1 MSVAL
6 RRVRRRRRLT
16 FLGTAPEAWLATVVL
31 IVAWRIASG
40 FTRPF
45 LLPGPQLVWQ
55 ELVDQY
61 QQHLLLE
68 SATITFARV
77 LGGIV
82 AAFLVGLV
90 AGTVMGAVPR
100 FAAYAHTYLNF
111 IQGIPSLCWVVI
123 AIIWFRPV
131 EVRILFIVMMAT
143 LPSFTLQVYDG
154 YRAISE
160 DLKEMVRSFRP
171 SRWQRFRHLVLPAL
185 IPPIL
190 TIWRINLGA
199 GTRDVVIAE
208 LVGSSTGIG
217 LQINHS
223 EEAFS
228 MARVMAWTLV
238 LVVFVL
244 LTQKLLSLVEARAL
258 RWREEGGGEEPP
270 AEPEPEPL
278 PTAS

>member
-1 MSVAL
+1 M
-6 RRVRRRRRLT
+6 RRVRGAG
-16 FLGTAPEAWLATVVL
+16 FLGTRPEAWLATVVL

-40 FTRPF
+40 FSRPF

-61 QQHLLLE
+61 RQNLLVQ
-68 SATITFARV
+68 SASASFARV
-77 LGGIV
+77 LGGLAI
-82 AAFLVGLV
+82 AFLVGLLV
-90 AGTVMGAVPR
+90 GTATGAVPR
-100 FAAYAHTYLNF
+100 LAAFAHTYLNF
-111 IQGIPSLCWVVI
+111 IQGIPSLCWIVI
-123 AIIWFRPV
+123 AIIWFRSV

-154 YRAISE
+154 YRGISE
-160 DLKEMVRSFRP
+160 DLKEMVRSLRP
-171 SRWQRFRHLVLPAL
+171 SWWQRFRHLTLPAL
-185 IPPIL
+185 VPPIV
-190 TIWRINLGA
+190 TIWKINLGA

-238 LVVFVL
+238 LVLFVL
-244 LTQKLLSLVEARAL
+244 VTQKILSLVEARVL
-258 RWREEGGGEEPP
+258 RWRDEDGGDEPRP
-270 AEPEPEPL
+270 EPEPELAP
-278 PTAS
+278 AA